1 MTQWP
6 ENPLVRTSC
15 PPSVVGET
23 SSPFCACWFE
33 RLDKMSEKY
42 AKEMILVPKPPEGST
57 TQTGGQAADE
67 GMAQF
72 WKRRLLVDEL
82 AHAPHVDK
90 MMKIMEDMKESE
102 GRALPPSV
110 PDYGLGSSDYFRSQR
125 QLQNVQPRTIKS
137 VFKDTPRSTK
147 TSRTPPPPPQV
158 PFRNAIPG
166 SFQEAVK
173 RQEMMDQD
181 LETFRKQAEADLT
194 AAMKSGNTTRIEKAR
209 QRMAIVYRN
218 IDEIKAQDSELDGL
232 KWGRPDKD
240 KQNTYGEDDE
250 SLWRQDRRATLQQR
264 QIQRYHQLERM
275 FPQPGMPPPP
285 PLSPRSKDPVSTTR
299 PPVATSF
306 QEAVERD
313 ETMER
318 EFEGFRARA
327 QEALTKAEKQGD
339 PKAIKKAQQKRA
351 IVERNIEAIKDQDE
365 QIDQLLIPRPK
376 KQDQMTY
383 GEEDATQRRQET
395 LESLHDRHDKL
406 YHQLKNLFPPPRI
419 KPVQRGQGSAPIVWY
434 KPRGWIEE

>member
-1 MTQWP
+1 
-6 ENPLVRTSC
+6 
-15 PPSVVGET
+15 
-23 SSPFCACWFE
+23 
-33 RLDKMSEKY
+33 MSEKY
-42 AKEMILVPKPPEGST
+42 AKEMILVPKPLEEG
-57 TQTGGQAADE
+57 QTGGQAADE

-102 GRALPPSV
+102 GRALPPSM

-125 QLQNVQPRTIKS
+125 QLQNVQPRTIQS
-137 VFKDTPRSTK
+137 VFKDTRRSTK
-147 TSRTPPPPPQV
+147 TSRTPPQV
-158 PFRNAIPG
+158 PFRNVLPH
-166 SFQEAVK
+166 SFEEAVK
-173 RQEMMDQD
+173 RQKTMDQD

-209 QRMAIVYRN
+209 QRMAIVDRN

-232 KWGRPDKD
+232 EWGGPDKD

-250 SLWRQDRRATLQQR
+250 SLWRQERRATLQQR

-285 PLSPRSKDPVSTTR
+285 PLSPPSKDPVSTTH
-299 PPVATSF
+299 PPLAGSF
-306 QEAVERD
+306 REAVARR

-318 EFEGFRARA
+318 EFQGFRAKA

-339 PKAIKKAQQKRA
+339 PKAIQKAQQKRA
-351 IVERNIEAIKDQDE
+351 IVERYIEAIKDQDE
-365 QIDQLLIPRPK
+365 QIDQLFIPRPK
-376 KQDQMTY
+376 KQDRMTY

-395 LESLHDRHDKL
+395 LESLHNRRDKL
-406 YHQLKNLFPPPRI
+406 YHQLEKLFPPPRI
-419 KPVQRGQGSAPIVWY
+419 KPTQRGQGSAAPIVWY

>member
-1 MTQWP
+1 
-6 ENPLVRTSC
+6 
-15 PPSVVGET
+15 
-23 SSPFCACWFE
+23 
-33 RLDKMSEKY
+33 MSDKY

-57 TQTGGQAADE
+57 TQTGGQGADE

-82 AHAPHVDK
+82 DHAPHVDK
-90 MMKIMEDMKESE
+90 MMKIMEDVKESE

-125 QLQNVQPRTIKS
+125 QLQNVQPRTIQS

-147 TSRTPPPPPQV
+147 TSRTPPPPQV
-158 PFRNAIPG
+158 PFRNAIPH
-166 SFQEAVK
+166 SFQEAIK
-173 RQEMMDQD
+173 RQETMDQA
-181 LETFRKQAEADLT
+181 LETFRKQAEAELT
-194 AAMKSGNTTRIEKAR
+194 AAMKSGHTPRIEKAR
-209 QRMAIVYRN
+209 QRMAIVDRN
-218 IDEIKAQDSELDGL
+218 MDEIKAQDSELDALEGD
-232 KWGRPDKD
+232 RPDKD
-240 KQNTYGEDDE
+240 KQNTYGDDDE
-250 SLWRQDRRATLQQR
+250 NLWRQDRRATLQQR

-285 PLSPRSKDPVSTTR
+285 PLSPRSKDRVSTTR
-299 PPVATSF
+299 PPLAGSF
-306 QEAVERD
+306 REAVERD

-318 EFEGFRARA
+318 DFEAFRARA
-327 QEALTKAEKQGD
+327 QDALTKAQRQGG
-339 PKAIKKAQQKRA
+339 PKAIQKAQQKRA
-351 IVERNIEAIKDQDE
+351 IVDRNIEAIKDQDE
-365 QIDQLLIPRPK
+365 QIDQLLIPRTK

-395 LESLHDRHDKL
+395 LESLHNRHDKL
-406 YHQLKNLFPPPRI
+406 YHQLRKLFPPPRI

>member
-1 MTQWP
+1 
-6 ENPLVRTSC
+6 
-15 PPSVVGET
+15 
-23 SSPFCACWFE
+23 
-33 RLDKMSEKY
+33 MSEKY
-42 AKEMILVPKPPEGST
+42 AKEMILVPKPPED
-57 TQTGGQAADE
+57 TQAGGQAADE

-90 MMKIMEDMKESE
+90 MMKIMEDMKERE

-125 QLQNVQPRTIKS
+125 QLQNIQPRTIQS
-137 VFKDTPRSTK
+137 VFKDTPRSLTK
-147 TSRTPPPPPQV
+147 TPPPPPQV
-158 PFRNAIPG
+158 PFRNGLPH

-173 RQEMMDQD
+173 RQETMDQD
-181 LETFRKQAEADLT
+181 LETFRKQAETDLT

-209 QRMAIVYRN
+209 QRMAIVDRN
-218 IDEIKAQDSELDGL
+218 IDEIKVQDSELDALEGD
-232 KWGRPDKD
+232 RPDKD

-264 QIQRYHQLERM
+264 QIQRYQQLERM

-285 PLSPRSKDPVSTTR
+285 PRSPPSEDPVSTTR
-299 PPVATSF
+299 PPLATSF

-313 ETMER
+313 ETMAR

-339 PKAIKKAQQKRA
+339 PKAIQKARQRRA
-351 IVERNIEAIKDQDE
+351 IVDRNIEAIKDQDK
-365 QIDQLLIPRPK
+365 QIDQLLMPRPK

-383 GEEDATQRRQET
+383 GKEDATQRRQET
-395 LESLHDRHDKL
+395 LESLHDRRDKL
-406 YHQLKNLFPPPRI
+406 YHQLKKLFPPPRI
-419 KPVQRGQGSAPIVWY
+419 KPVQRGQGSAAPIVWY
-434 KPRGWIEE
+434 KPRGWIQE

>member
-1 MTQWP
+1 
-6 ENPLVRTSC
+6 
-15 PPSVVGET
+15 
-23 SSPFCACWFE
+23 
-33 RLDKMSEKY
+33 MSEKY

-57 TQTGGQAADE
+57 TQAGGQGADE

-72 WKRRLLVDEL
+72 WKRRLLVHEL

-102 GRALPPSV
+102 GRALPPSA
-110 PDYGLGSSDYFRSQR
+110 PDY
-125 QLQNVQPRTIKS
+125 
-137 VFKDTPRSTK
+137 
-147 TSRTPPPPPQV
+147 
-158 PFRNAIPG
+158 A
-166 SFQEAVK
+166 
-173 RQEMMDQD
+173 
-181 LETFRKQAEADLT
+181 
-194 AAMKSGNTTRIEKAR
+194 RIEKAR
-209 QRMAIVYRN
+209 QRMAIVDRN

-232 KWGRPDKD
+232 EWGRPDKD

-250 SLWRQDRRATLQQR
+250 SLWRQNRRATLQQR

-285 PLSPRSKDPVSTTR
+285 PWSPRSKDRVSTH
-299 PPVATSF
+299 PPLAGSF
-306 QEAVERD
+306 REAVERD

-351 IVERNIEAIKDQDE
+351 IVDRNIEAIKDQDE
-365 QIDQLLIPRPK
+365 QIDQLLIPRTK
-376 KQDQMTY
+376 KHDEMTY

-395 LESLHDRHDKL
+395 LESLHDRRDKL
-406 YHQLKNLFPPPRI
+406 YHQLEKLFPPPRI
-419 KPVQRGQGSAPIVWY
+419 KPAQ
-434 KPRGWIEE
+434 

>member
-1 MTQWP
+1 
-6 ENPLVRTSC
+6 
-15 PPSVVGET
+15 
-23 SSPFCACWFE
+23 
-33 RLDKMSEKY
+33 MSEKY
-42 AKEMILVPKPPEGST
+42 AKEMILEPKPPEDTAT
-57 TQTGGQAADE
+57 TQAGGQAADE

-110 PDYGLGSSDYFRSQR
+110 HDYGLGSSDYFRSQR

-137 VFKDTPRSTK
+137 MFKDTPRSTK
-147 TSRTPPPPPQV
+147 TSRTPSPQV
-158 PFRNAIPG
+158 PFRNAIPH

-173 RQEMMDQD
+173 RQETMDQD

-194 AAMKSGNTTRIEKAR
+194 AAMKSGNTARIEKAR
-209 QRMAIVYRN
+209 QRMAIVDRN

-232 KWGRPDKD
+232 EWDRPDKD
-240 KQNTYGEDDE
+240 KQNTYGEDEE

-299 PPVATSF
+299 PPLATSF
-306 QEAVERD
+306 REAVERD

-339 PKAIKKAQQKRA
+339 PSKNVPLSIVTLKPSKIKTNKS
-351 IVERNIEAIKDQDE
+351 IN
-365 QIDQLLIPRPK
+365 
-376 KQDQMTY
+376 
-383 GEEDATQRRQET
+383 
-395 LESLHDRHDKL
+395 S
-406 YHQLKNLFPPPRI
+406 
-419 KPVQRGQGSAPIVWY
+419 
-434 KPRGWIEE
+434 

>member
-1 MTQWP
+1 
-6 ENPLVRTSC
+6 
-15 PPSVVGET
+15 
-23 SSPFCACWFE
+23 
-33 RLDKMSEKY
+33 MSEKY
-42 AKEMILVPKPPEGST
+42 AKEMILVPKPPEEG
-57 TQTGGQAADE
+57 QTGGQAADE

-125 QLQNVQPRTIKS
+125 QLQNVQPRTIQS

-147 TSRTPPPPPQV
+147 TSRTPPQV
-158 PFRNAIPG
+158 PFRNALPG
-166 SFQEAVK
+166 SFEEAIK
-173 RQEMMDQD
+173 RQETMDQD

-194 AAMKSGNTTRIEKAR
+194 AAMKSGHTTRIEKAR
-209 QRMAIVYRN
+209 QRMAIVDRN
-218 IDEIKAQDSELDGL
+218 IDEIKAQDSELDDL
-232 KWGRPDKD
+232 QWGRPDKD
-240 KQNTYGEDDE
+240 KQNTYGDDDE

-285 PLSPRSKDPVSTTR
+285 PLSPPSKDPVSTTR
-299 PPVATSF
+299 PPLATSF

-313 ETMER
+313 ETMAR

-327 QEALTKAEKQGD
+327 QEALTKAQKQGD
-339 PKAIKKAQQKRA
+339 PQAIKKAQQKRA

-365 QIDQLLIPRPK
+365 QIDQLFIPRPQ

-383 GEEDATQRRQET
+383 GEEDATHRRQET
-395 LESLHDRHDKL
+395 LESLHNRRDKL
-406 YHQLKNLFPPPRI
+406 YHQLKKLFPPPRI
-419 KPVQRGQGSAPIVWY
+419 KPTQRGQGSAAPIVWY
-434 KPRGWIEE
+434 KPRGWIQE

>member
-1 MTQWP
+1 
-6 ENPLVRTSC
+6 
-15 PPSVVGET
+15 
-23 SSPFCACWFE
+23 
-33 RLDKMSEKY
+33 MSEKY
-42 AKEMILVPKPPEGST
+42 AKEMILVPKHPEEG
-57 TQTGGQAADE
+57 QTGGQAADE

-90 MMKIMEDMKESE
+90 MMKLMEDMKESE

-125 QLQNVQPRTIKS
+125 QLQNVQPRTIQS

-147 TSRTPPPPPQV
+147 TSRTPPQV
-158 PFRNAIPG
+158 PFRNALPG
-166 SFQEAVK
+166 SFQEAFK
-173 RQEMMDQD
+173 RQETMDQD

-209 QRMAIVYRN
+209 QRMAIVDRN
-218 IDEIKAQDSELDGL
+218 IDEIKAQDSELDDL
-232 KWGRPDKD
+232 QWGRPDKD
-240 KQNTYGEDDE
+240 KQNTYGDDDE

-285 PLSPRSKDPVSTTR
+285 PLSPPSKEPVSTTR
-299 PPVATSF
+299 PPLATSF

-313 ETMER
+313 ETMVR

-327 QEALTKAEKQGD
+327 QEALTKAQKQGD
-339 PKAIKKAQQKRA
+339 PQAIKKAQQKRA

-365 QIDQLLIPRPK
+365 QIDQLFIPRPK
-376 KQDQMTY
+376 KQDRMTY

-395 LESLHDRHDKL
+395 LESLHNRRDKL
-406 YHQLKNLFPPPRI
+406 YHQLKKLFPPPRI
-419 KPVQRGQGSAPIVWY
+419 KPPQRGQGSAAPIVWY
-434 KPRGWIEE
+434 KPRGWVEE

>member
-1 MTQWP
+1 
-6 ENPLVRTSC
+6 
-15 PPSVVGET
+15 
-23 SSPFCACWFE
+23 
-33 RLDKMSEKY
+33 
-42 AKEMILVPKPPEGST
+42 MILVPKPPEGST
-57 TQTGGQAADE
+57 TQAGGQAADE

-137 VFKDTPRSTK
+137 VFKDTPRSLTK
-147 TSRTPPPPPQV
+147 TSRTPPPPQV
-158 PFRNAIPG
+158 PFRNAIPH
-166 SFQEAVK
+166 SFQEAIK
-173 RQEMMDQD
+173 RQETRDQD

-209 QRMAIVYRN
+209 QRMAIVDRN
-218 IDEIKAQDSELDGL
+218 IDEIKAQDSELDDL
-232 KWGRPDKD
+232 EWGRPDKD

-250 SLWRQDRRATLQQR
+250 NLWRQDRRATLQQR

-285 PLSPRSKDPVSTTR
+285 PLSPRSKNRVSTH
-299 PPVATSF
+299 PPLAGSF
-306 QEAVERD
+306 REAVERD

-327 QEALTKAEKQGD
+327 QEALTKVQKQGD
-339 PKAIKKAQQKRA
+339 PKAIQKAQQKRA

-365 QIDQLLIPRPK
+365 QIDSFPRPK

-395 LESLHDRHDKL
+395 LESLHDRRDKL
-406 YHQLKNLFPPPRI
+406 YHQLEKLFPLPRI
-419 KPVQRGQGSAPIVWY
+419 KPAQRGQGSAPIVWY